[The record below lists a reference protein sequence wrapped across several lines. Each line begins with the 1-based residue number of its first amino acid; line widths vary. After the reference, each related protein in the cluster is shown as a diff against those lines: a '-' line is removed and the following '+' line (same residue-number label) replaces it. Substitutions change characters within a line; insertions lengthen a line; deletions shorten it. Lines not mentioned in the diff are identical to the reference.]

1 MIVLVD
7 LAIGLLILAVAA
19 LLFGLGLKLIKEN
32 SKQEKKDEGDC
43 CGRRFYSRE
52 EEKNK

>member
-1 MIVLVD
+1 MIILVD

-32 SKQEKKDEGDC
+32 NKPESNDEVDY
-43 CGRRFYSRE
+43 CGGRCHNNKE
-52 EEKNK
+52 EEKK

>member
-1 MIVLVD
+1 MVILVD

-32 SKQEKKDEGDC
+32 NKQEKEDEGDC
-43 CGRRFYSRE
+43 CGGRCHNNKE
-52 EEKNK
+52 EEKK